1 MPASRT
7 LLAVGAGLT
16 AAILFAAW
24 LSGSL
29 WALALTYLA
38 PLPLF
43 AAGLS
48 LGVGAAAIAATS
60 ATLAVLVAGGFAL
73 AAFFALVNA
82 APALFL
88 VRQALLQRPHASSGT
103 EWYPP
108 GMLVM
113 WLAGIATAAFAILI
127 LVNSG
132 AEGGLEGHMRA
143 SLAQTLKAFAPPDA
157 PEGVNEAVAAALARY
172 MPGLLAVTWM
182 QMTALNAVLA
192 QSLLVLA
199 GRNLRP
205 PPRMAEIELPSWL
218 PLGAAIVAA
227 GAFMPGFSGFAGA
240 NLLVIVLAT
249 FLFAGLAVVHTLA
262 STWNNSRLWLTLVYV
277 FTFVFTW
284 PAILMAFLGVADTS
298 LGLRRRI
305 SARPPGS

>member
-7 LLAVGAGLT
+7 LLAVGAGLS

-29 WALALTYLA
+29 WALALTYMA

-48 LGVGAAAIAATS
+48 LGLGAAAIAATS
-60 ATLAVLVAGGFAL
+60 ATVAVLVAGGFAL
-73 AAFFALVNA
+73 AVFFALVNA
-82 APALFL
+82 APVLFL
-88 VRQALLQRPHASSGT
+88 VRQALLQRRQADGGT

-113 WLAGIATAAFAILI
+113 WLAGIAVAAFAALI
-127 LVNSG
+127 LAHTG
-132 AEGGLEGHMRA
+132 TEGGLEAHMRA
-143 SLAQTLKAFAPPDA
+143 SLAQTLKSFAPPNA
-157 PEGVNEAVAAALARY
+157 PPGANEAVATVLARY

-182 QMTALNAVLA
+182 QMMALNAVLA
-192 QSLLVLA
+192 QYLVALA
-199 GRNLRP
+199 KQNLRP
-205 PPRMAEIELPSWL
+205 SPRMADIELPSWL

-227 GAFMPGFSGFAGA
+227 GAFMPGFAGFAGA
-240 NLLVIVLAT
+240 NLLLIVLAT
-249 FLFAGLAVVHTLA
+249 FIFAGLAVVHA
-262 STWNNSRLWLTLVYV
+262 FAGSWNNSRVWLTLVYV

-284 PAILMAFLGVADTS
+284 PAVLVALLGVADTS

-305 SARPPGS
+305 STRSPGS